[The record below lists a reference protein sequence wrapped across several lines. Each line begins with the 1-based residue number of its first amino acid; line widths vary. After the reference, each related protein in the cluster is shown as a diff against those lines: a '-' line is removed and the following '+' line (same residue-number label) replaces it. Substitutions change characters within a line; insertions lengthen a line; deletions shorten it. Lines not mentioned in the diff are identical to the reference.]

1 MLKEINRDQQ
11 SLSKKSKPATV
22 ADKQIITDLADT
34 LQHHSQTTVG
44 MAANMIGEFKR
55 IIIVQ
60 LGMIAVPMINP
71 VILRKKGPYQTQEGC
86 LSLEGERPT
95 QRFED
100 ITVQYLD
107 RNFHPQQSDFY
118 DFTAQIIQH
127 EIDHCNGIII

>member
-1 MLKEINRDQQ
+1 
-11 SLSKKSKPATV
+11 
-22 ADKQIITDLADT
+22 
-34 LQHHSQTTVG
+34 
-44 MAANMIGEFKR
+44 
-55 IIIVQ
+55 
-60 LGMIAVPMINP
+60 MIAVPMINP

-107 RNFHPQQSDFY
+107 RNFHPQQSDFS